1 MAFRASKERGRRKTP
16 MAQGQPLIPNSGIAA
31 WYEREIRKELDAM
44 TKEYKEETRASFRTS
59 SVRQFYSEDA
69 SPTGVFKKSLGR
81 LRKKWEKRFK
91 ELASKLAPKFV
102 SKGATF
108 SEFRSKHVLKGLGI
122 VDPNDPKS
130 VDFHAT
136 LQASI
141 QENVALITNIQQD
154 FANRIE
160 GAVYR
165 SVASNNPEENGL
177 SKVMQ
182 ELLTGEGVSKRRAH
196 NIAVDQNSKLYTN
209 INKQRMQSNG
219 MDFFRWK
226 HSSAGKTQRHT
237 HIQRQTQDI
246 GYGPGIFRFD
256 SPELWEGPQADAG
269 LPGEAISCRCY
280 MIPVFMP
287 EVSAR

>member
-1 MAFRASKERGRRKTP
+1 MAFKASKERGRRKTP
-16 MAQGQPLIPNSGIAA
+16 MAQGKPMLPNAGIAD
-31 WYEREIRKELDAM
+31 WYSRELLREVNAM
-44 TKEYKEETRASFRTS
+44 FKEYRVSTRDSFKDS
-59 SVRQFYSEDA
+59 SVRAFYAEDA
-69 SPTGVFKKSLGR
+69 SPTNVFKKSLTR
-81 LRKKWEKRFK
+81 LRKKWEKRFS
-91 ELASKLAPKFV
+91 ELAQRLAPKFV
-102 SKGATF
+102 SKAANY
-108 SEFRSKHVLKGLGI
+108 SEFRSKHVLKDMGI
-122 VDPNDPKS
+122 ADPRSPKS
-130 VDFHAT
+130 VEFHAT

-165 SVASNNPEENGL
+165 SVASNNPNENGL
-177 SKVMQ
+177 SKVME
-182 ELLTGEGVSKRRAH
+182 ELLSGEGVTKRRAH

-237 HIQRQTQDI
+237 HIERQTQDV
-246 GYGPGIFRFD
+246 GYGPGVFRFD
-256 SPELWEGPQADAG
+256 SPELWQGPQADQG
-269 LPGEAISCRCY
+269 LPGEAINCKCY

-287 EVSAR
+287 EMSDD